1 MFEKHANFMK
11 VIFIRYKINSSA
23 KFTLSCCTIPAIN
36 EQLQIYF
43 TTPDYS
49 MSKSFKMWYEAKI

>member
-23 KFTLSCCTIPAIN
+23 KFISSCFTAPAIN
-36 EQLQIYF
+36 EQPQIYF
-43 TTPDYS
+43 IMPDYS
-49 MSKSFKMWYEAKI
+49 MSKSFKMWYEATI